1 MLSVVKKICTSILVI
16 SSVVLIT
23 GCNEDTQT
31 IKVGTIAGPETEL
44 AQVAASVA
52 EQKYGIKIKILTF
65 TDYIHPNAALNDGEL
80 QANVFQH
87 APYLNEQIASH
98 HYDLAVAGKTFV
110 YPMGIYSEH
119 YRHVSDVPENAKVA
133 IPNDPTNEGRALLLL
148 QQAKLITLSNNAG
161 LEATPHD
168 VVDNP
173 KHLSFIE
180 IDAAQL
186 PRAFDDVGLAVINT
200 NYAIPAGLLPSK
212 DALFIENQD
221 SPYVN
226 LIVIRTADINQPWV
240 AQLVDAFH
248 SQAVVDKANELFQGQ
263 VVPAF
268 TPSPA

>member
-1 MLSVVKKICTSILVI
+1 MLSIFRKG
-16 SSVVLIT
+16 LIT
-23 GCNEDTQT
+23 SVFVVCATLLTACNQDQQT

-52 EQKYGIKIKILTF
+52 AKKYGLKIKIVTF
-65 TDYIHPNAALNDGEL
+65 TDYTHPNAALNDGEL

-87 APYLNEQIASH
+87 TPYLNEQITAH
-98 HYDLAVAGKTFV
+98 HYDLAIAGKTFV

-119 YRHVSDVPENAKVA
+119 YRALSDVPDNAQVA

-148 QQAKLITLSNNAG
+148 QQAKLITLSANAG
-161 LEATPHD
+161 LDATPHD

-173 KHLSFIE
+173 KHLSFVE

-186 PRAFDDVGLAVINT
+186 PRAFDDVALAVINT

-212 DALFIENQD
+212 DALFIENND
-221 SPYVN
+221 SPYAN
-226 LIVIRTADINQPWV
+226 LIVVRKADLNQPWV

-248 SQAVVDKANELFQGQ
+248 SQGVVDKANELFQGEAL
-263 VVPAF
+263 PAF
-268 TPSPA
+268 NQKD